1 MSKKILSYLGIVL
14 LIFMIHSCTSHPEK
28 NLLDRYF
35 HAMSLNDL
43 NTLSTM
49 AISPANFEFDSW
61 EIVNVAEE
69 YSEPFKLP
77 ELDKQGKELKE
88 KLDDHTI
95 ETLNARDE
103 MDVAKFEMERRR
115 TRANIN
121 KFNEAEEKYNK
132 LYEENKELRKEYN
145 ETRDAADREE
155 EIALFSLGGDFPL
168 VRQFEGDVHK
178 KEVEIK
184 VHRNGEETGYK
195 IFMRKY
201 QLTNPETNITHTGRW
216 IILRFEKFG

>member
-1 MSKKILSYLGIVL
+1 MNKKILSYLGIVL
-14 LIFMIHSCTSHPEK
+14 LMFMIHSCTSHPEK
-28 NLLDRYF
+28 ALLDRYF

-49 AISPANFEFDSW
+49 AIEPADFEFDSW
-61 EIVNVAEE
+61 EIVDVTEE

-77 ELDKQGKELKE
+77 ELDKKEKELKE
-88 KLDDHTI
+88 KVEDSTI

-103 MDVAKFEMERRR
+103 MDAAKFEMERRR

-132 LYEENKELRKEYN
+132 LYEAHKELQKEYN
-145 ETRDAADREE
+145 DVKEAADRTE
-155 EIALFSLGGDFPL
+155 EIALFSLGWDFPQ
-168 VRQFEGDVHK
+168 VRQFEGDVNK

-184 VHRNGEETGYK
+184 VHRNGEEANYK
-195 IFMRKY
+195 VYMRRY
-201 QLTNPETNITHTGRW
+201 ELRNPATDITHTGRW
-216 IILRFEKFG
+216 IIIRFEKLE

>member
-1 MSKKILSYLGIVL
+1 MSKKILSYLGIML

-28 NLLDRYF
+28 ALLDRYF

-49 AISPANFEFDSW
+49 AIEPADFEFDSW
-61 EIVNVAEE
+61 EIVSVTEE

-77 ELDKQGKELKE
+77 ELENKEKELKK

-95 ETLNARDE
+95 DTLNARDE

-115 TRANIN
+115 TRSNIN
-121 KFNEAEEKYNK
+121 RFNEAEEKYNE
-132 LYEENKELRKEYN
+132 LYEENKALRKEYN
-145 ETRDAADREE
+145 NIRDAADREE
-155 EIALFSLGGDFPL
+155 EIALFSLGGDFPQ
-168 VRQFEGDVHK
+168 VRQFQGEVHK

-184 VHRNGEETGYK
+184 VHNNGDETNYK
-195 IFMRKY
+195 IYMRRY
-201 QLTNPETNITHTGRW
+201 MLENPATNISHDGRW
-216 IILRFEKFG
+216 IILRFEKN

>member
-1 MSKKILSYLGIVL
+1 
-14 LIFMIHSCTSHPEK
+14 
-28 NLLDRYF
+28 
-35 HAMSLNDL
+35 MSLNDL

>member
-28 NLLDRYF
+28 TLLDRYF
-35 HAMSLNDL
+35 HAMDFNDS

-49 AISPANFEFDSW
+49 AIEPADFEFDSW
-61 EIVNVAEE
+61 EIVNVTEE
-69 YSEPFKLP
+69 YTETFELP
-77 ELDKQGKELKE
+77 ELDKKGKELKK
-88 KLDDHTI
+88 KLDDHTV
-95 ETLNARDE
+95 ETLNVRDE

-155 EIALFSLGGDFPL
+155 EIALFSLGGDFSQ

-178 KEVEIK
+178 KEVEVK
-184 VHRNGEETGYK
+184 VQRNGEEAGYK
-195 IFMRKY
+195 IFMRRY
-201 QLTNPETNITHTGRW
+201 ILTNPETNITHTGRW
-216 IILRFEKFG
+216 IILRFEKLE

>member
-49 AISPANFEFDSW
+49 AIEPADFEFDSW

-77 ELDKQGKELKE
+77 ELDKKEKELK
-88 KLDDHTI
+88 KMLDDHTI

-103 MDVAKFEMERRR
+103 MDAAKFEMERRR

-121 KFNEAEEKYNK
+121 KFNEAEENYNK

-145 ETRDAADREE
+145 EIRDAADTEE
-155 EIALFSLGGDFPL
+155 EIAFFSLGGDFPL
-168 VRQFEGDVHK
+168 IRQFEGDVHK

-184 VHRNGEETGYK
+184 VHRNGEEAGYK
-195 IFMRKY
+195 IFMRRY
-201 QLTNPETNITHTGRW
+201 ILTNPETNITHTGRW
-216 IILRFEKFG
+216 IILRFEKFE

>member
-49 AISPANFEFDSW
+49 AIEPADFEFDSW